1 MSQEIIN
8 QQPDLTMLH
17 RYTGGTVLE
26 HIAVPVE
33 LPSLRQPMPPPP
45 PTPPTPMQTHTRS
58 GERGVTISDDQD
70 QEYLY
75 E

>member
-8 QQPDLTMLH
+8 HQPDITILH
-17 RYTGGTVLE
+17 RYAGGTVLE
-26 HIAVPVE
+26 RVAVPAE
-33 LPSLRQPMPPPP
+33 LPTLRQPMPPPP

-58 GERGVTISDDQD
+58 GEGMATITDDQD
-70 QEYLY
+70 HDYLY